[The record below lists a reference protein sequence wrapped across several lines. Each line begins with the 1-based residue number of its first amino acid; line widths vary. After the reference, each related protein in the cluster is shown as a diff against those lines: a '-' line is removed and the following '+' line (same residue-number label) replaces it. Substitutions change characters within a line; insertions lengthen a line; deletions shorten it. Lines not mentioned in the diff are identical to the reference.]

1 MTLLADI
8 SSGAVGGLLGG
19 IGQLARDVRQA
30 ITGELPPD
38 KQAEITQKLLELENQ
53 AMMAQTSIN
62 IEEAKSESV
71 FVAGW
76 RPFCGWVGGFG
87 LAYAAI
93 IEPFITWIA
102 RLYGV
107 TVVFPVLDTTITMQ
121 VLFGMLGLSVARS
134 YDKRQNPSD
143 KRKE

>member
-8 SSGAVGGLLGG
+8 SSGAVGGLLGV
-19 IGQLARDVRQA
+19 IVQLARDVLQE
-30 ITGELPPD
+30 ITVELPPE